1 MKIIVPITLYYI
13 PIDRKLNFADR
24 MATYLIKISSKFSIS
39 ENMMRIQSKVI
50 YRVRHKFC
58 NTLGF
63 DHISLNIGRSDL

>member
-39 ENMMRIQSKVI
+39 ENMMRIQSKVL
-50 YRVRHKFC
+50 RHKFC